1 MDNELTSLEILAI
14 AIRSE
19 EEAARFY
26 GHMAGRIGN
35 ELVKTRFRHLAEE
48 EAGHRKM
55 LSALY
60 KRLTGSEEAPPRV
73 TGDLPLAEGEAAAD
87 DDARSIEDL
96 LRLAVRREES
106 AKEFYRQAAEKATDP
121 SGERMLHY
129 LADVELGHAQLL
141 RRELDAYH
149 RDTGWYTGEESPE
162 MVHVGP

>member
-1 MDNELTSLEILAI
+1 MDKELTSLEILAI
-14 AIRSE
+14 AMQSE
-19 EEAARFY
+19 EEASRFY

-55 LSALY
+55 LSAFY

-73 TGDLPLAEGEAAAD
+73 TGDIHLAEGEAAS

-96 LRLAVRREES
+96 LQLAIRREES

-149 RDTGWYTGEESPE
+149 RDTGWYTGEASPE